1 MKHLLLCL
9 IAIVAAC
16 CAHATEINKG
26 EKYVIKRDDTVAFTT
41 HKMAMRYSRALEEGQ
56 EPAFVGG
63 HLSSVGGGGITP
75 KHEYKQDVLR
85 AAGKSAKKLKRGKK
99 VEAVSEKEGVV
110 CVKLNKKTKVYVWC
124 DELMPLADYETITNA
139 TKPISAGKG
148 ILKNAAFLFE
158 DKYTA
163 REYVQLAK
171 TDADTAVEWA
181 DAKRKSRDARL
192 FDGGVKFIVVTV
204 DGELA
209 KITMEHGEVF
219 WCRCA
224 DIAMQ

>member
-16 CAHATEINKG
+16 CAHAAEINKG

-63 HLSSVGGGGITP
+63 HLSSVGGGGVTP

-110 CVKLNKKTKVYVWC
+110 CIKLNKKTKVYVWW
-124 DELMPLADYETITNA
+124 DELMPLEDYEAITSA
-139 TKPISAGKG
+139 TKPISPGKA

-158 DKYTA
+158 YKHHA
-163 REYVQLAK
+163 QEYMQLIKAD
-171 TDADTAVEWA
+171 TDAAVEWA
-181 DAKRKSRDARL
+181 EAKRNSRDARL
-192 FDGGVKFIVVTV
+192 FDSGVKFIVVTV

-209 KITMEHGEVF
+209 KITMNNGAVF

-224 DIAMQ
+224 DLAML